1 MCRLTV
7 AGFFEL
13 VLAAFFLFFR
23 RQQRWPDVNLWNITL
38 GARHKVNERLSAH
51 GVNEQVGRTFMD
63 ATLSLRYYQ
72 TKQHGVYRLTKMA
85 DTIIK
90 DKRYLGSV

>member
-38 GARHKVNERLSAH
+38 GGWHKVNERLSAH
-51 GVNEQVGRTFMD
+51 AENEQVGGTFMD
-63 ATLSLRYYQ
+63 AALSLRCYQ
-72 TKQHGVYRLTKMA
+72 MKQHGVYRLTKMA
-85 DTIIK
+85 DAIIK
-90 DKRYLGSV
+90 DERYLGSV